1 MNRKNMQNL
10 ILNQEFDKA
19 LDLIS
24 RDISKIK
31 CELYK
36 VIQYQNILKKMKNKN
51 QERNTN
57 E

>member
-1 MNRKNMQNL
+1 MQNL